1 MSVAAADDIVIDA
14 RSGRVEGA
22 SAAERIAITVLRSAM
37 FFLKPFAN
45 VGISYIA
52 RAVRT
57 VLPSHRAMLFR
68 LTPDSSMRVAYCD
81 TYWSVLVSPDY
92 AYERSVMALL
102 KASRDVNYGFI
113 DGGANHGYW
122 SILVS
127 GEEFGS
133 KKAVAIEAAS
143 DTFRKLD
150 DNRTLNDGRF
160 AALNRAIGSTSGERA
175 RVYGAKHEARS
186 IVAPSADAVPI
197 LDCETISVDDLADL
211 PEFAGIDKFVVKL
224 DVEGVEIAAFSGA
237 KRLLTG
243 DTVFVYE
250 EHGSD
255 ALHETTR
262 HVLETMKLRVFW
274 LGEGRARELTTVDEL
289 DRIKKSR
296 RAGYDMVASSSTF
309 WLNRLDASASTLH

>member
-1 MSVAAADDIVIDA
+1 MNVALADDIVIDA
-14 RSGRVEGA
+14 RSGRIEGA
-22 SAAERIAITVLRSAM
+22 SAAERMAITVLRSAM

-52 RAVRT
+52 RAMRT
-57 VLPSHRAMLFR
+57 LLPSERAMRFV

-92 AYERSVMALL
+92 AYERSVRALL
-102 KASRDVNYGFI
+102 KASRDVDYGFI

-127 GEEFGS
+127 GGEFGS
-133 KKAVAIEAAS
+133 KKAVAIEAAA
-143 DTFRKLD
+143 DTFSKLD
-150 DNRTLNDGRF
+150 DNRNLNDGRF
-160 AALNRAIGSTSGERA
+160 AVLNRAIGATSGEHV
-175 RVYGAKHEARS
+175 RVYGSKHEARS

-211 PEFAGIDKFVVKL
+211 PEFAEIDKFVVKL

-237 KRLLTG
+237 QRLISG

-255 ALHETTR
+255 PLHETTR
-262 HVLETMKLRVFW
+262 HVLDVMKLRVFW
-274 LGEGRARELTTVDEL
+274 LGEGRARELTTADEL

-296 RAGYDMVASSSTF
+296 RAGYDMVASRSRF
-309 WLNRLDASASTLH
+309 WLDRFDASASSLH

>member
-1 MSVAAADDIVIDA
+1 MTIAVAADIVIDA

-22 SAAERIAITVLRSAM
+22 SAGERVAITVLRSAM

-45 VGISYIA
+45 VGISYVA
-52 RAVRT
+52 RAMRAL
-57 VLPSHRAMLFR
+57 LPSDRPMLFV

-81 TYWSVLVSPDY
+81 TYWSVLVSPNY
-92 AYERSVMALL
+92 AYERSVKALL
-102 KASRDVNYGFI
+102 KASRDVDYGFI

-127 GEEFGS
+127 GGEFGA

-143 DTFRKLD
+143 DTFCRLD
-150 DNRTLNDGRF
+150 DNRSLNEGRF
-160 AALNRAIGSTSGERA
+160 SVLNRAIGATSGQRV

-186 IVAPSADAVPI
+186 TVAPSVDAVPI

-211 PEFAGIDKFVVKL
+211 PEFAGLDKFVVKL

-237 KRLLTG
+237 QRLLSG

-255 ALHETTR
+255 TRHETTR
-262 HVLETMKLRVFW
+262 HVMDVMKLRVFW
-274 LGEGRARELTTVDEL
+274 LGDGRARELSTADEL

-296 RAGYDMVASSSTF
+296 RAGYDMVASSSRF
-309 WLNRLDASASTLH
+309 WLDRLDASASTVH